1 MGEANKRAER
11 EAAEERANHEELVRE
26 ARALFRMNSGY
37 ADCTAAQMAV
47 AVAQVAAI
55 LAVRDAVLD
64 LPDVYLERVEELARE
79 AEARASGSNR
89 LHLTAGN
96 PRDVTKP
103 R

>member
-1 MGEANKRAER
+1 MGEANKREER

-26 ARALFRMNSGY
+26 AVSILEE
-37 ADCTAAQMAV
+37 TATSVDVSIAV
-47 AVAQVAAI
+47 STRVETIATVAAI

-79 AEARASGSNR
+79 AAAAAPRHSPP
-89 LHLTAGN
+89 LTSL
-96 PRDVTKP
+96 KP